1 MDINNLTNVYN
12 QNPTLQGQY
21 TLQQYLDLFG
31 GTPPTATIPPTDPNA
46 PTTPIT
52 PDQGIINANINQ
64 YQSGGGGGVQSLQS
78 TYTPGATN
86 APIYNPN
93 INPAFALT
101 GKGRSDP
108 MGSDVDYFN
117 SLPADQKFN
126 FGFKDSSVPG
136 QKGYVAPS
144 KYFEEPSAMQKGI
157 TGVKDFFGKFSSPKV
172 RGKLGNRLQKQFEFA
187 QKLPSFI
194 SAIASM
200 QSPFNPSSGN
210 YNPNM
215 ASQLNYLEGM
225 DGTKISGTYKDPFNK
240 SLGFTDDLTG
250 QAMIGRDP
258 NSGGLK
264 YGPGTVLEGKNVIS
278 GFGFNNYET
287 ALEKYLEKMQSY
299 KKKTTFQQKKIDRA
313 NKELE
318 DYQNKEK
325 ERQQK
330 EADDKAKQASGL
342 TDRQNI
348 EAIQNYTGRQISDYR
363 ASRPASERN
372 YTGGSN
378 NSNPSTPGAQ
388 DSFSNKSGMGRTG
401 YRYGGN
407 IRSYFN
413 GGIAGFK
420 NGGRINFRGG
430 GMDMGNASNQA
441 QSASMG
447 SSKSSTN
454 QGPAGGASSGGN
466 YGGNRNPKQTYG
478 GGGGRPKTNI
488 ITKSGKDL
496 AALFNVPVQG
506 IQALFGNPFNRKGGF
521 LTKAGLTPGQIEN
534 LEKNANEIGGLKG
547 KITNTTYGSPNNM
560 FGFNKNMD
568 LTDFANS
575 ATFGQGN
582 FTKDPTTGKISLDGG
597 NYDFKQDQFGKV
609 GNFINDGGVSG
620 FVNRNVVEPISKFGA
635 NLYEDQVNN
644 PNINY
649 LASGGRVGAKDGG
662 SMTQIVKDRLM
673 EKNPAMWGLGYEG
686 LASLQ
691 DLIMSIPFNQGG
703 IVNIRRR

>member
-1 MDINNLTNVYN
+1 MNVNNLTNVYN
-12 QNPTLQGQY
+12 NNPTLQGSY

-31 GTPPTATIPPTDPNA
+31 GTPPTSTIPPTDPNA

-64 YQSGGGGGVQSLQS
+64 FQGGGDGGGITTIGSNRINSNNPTFRDPLNDLIESKLSVEDREKYSDNMYNIQETKTGFIDGVKNTATDLLDLYK
-78 TYTPGATN
+78 TYSPMGFIGRKIEQAQKSKVERERVAAEKARKEVEREREAQAAIAAAEKQRAEQYGATN
-86 APIYNPN
+86 YGRGSDGQQSYSNMGTQGFGVNATTGGPVSNK
-93 INPAFALT
+93 T
-101 GKGRSDP
+101 GKGR
-108 MGSDVDYFN
+108 
-117 SLPADQKFN
+117 
-126 FGFKDSSVPG
+126 
-136 QKGYVAPS
+136 
-144 KYFEEPSAMQKGI
+144 
-157 TGVKDFFGKFSSPKV
+157 
-172 RGKLGNRLQKQFEFA
+172 
-187 QKLPSFI
+187 
-194 SAIASM
+194 
-200 QSPFNPSSGN
+200 
-210 YNPNM
+210 
-215 ASQLNYLEGM
+215 
-225 DGTKISGTYKDPFNK
+225 
-240 SLGFTDDLTG
+240 TD
-250 QAMIGRDP
+250 
-258 NSGGLK
+258 
-264 YGPGTVLEGKNVIS
+264 
-278 GFGFNNYET
+278 
-287 ALEKYLEKMQSY
+287 
-299 KKKTTFQQKKIDRA
+299 
-313 NKELE
+313 
-318 DYQNKEK
+318 
-325 ERQQK
+325 
-330 EADDKAKQASGL
+330 
-342 TDRQNI
+342 
-348 EAIQNYTGRQISDYR
+348 
-363 ASRPASERN
+363 
-372 YTGGSN
+372 
-378 NSNPSTPGAQ
+378 
-388 DSFSNKSGMGRTG
+388 
-401 YRYGGN
+401 
-407 IRSYFN
+407 YFN

-534 LEKNANEIGGLKG
+534 LEKDANEIGGLKG

-560 FGFNKNMD
+560 FGFHKNMD

-644 PNINY
+644 SNINY

-673 EKNPAMWGLGYEG
+673 DKNPAMWGLGYEG

>member
-12 QNPTLQGQY
+12 QNPTIQGQY

-31 GTPPTATIPPTDPNA
+31 GSSTGTTTPTTTATT
-46 PTTPIT
+46 PTTT
-52 PDQGIINANINQ
+52 NSSQGIINANINQ
-64 YQSGGGGGVQSLQS
+64 FQNQGGGNDG
-78 TYTPGATN
+78 YTGFGDFGNLDKSSMKEFNMPGFD
-86 APIYNPN
+86 NP
-93 INPAFALT
+93 
-101 GKGRSDP
+101 
-108 MGSDVDYFN
+108 V
-117 SLPADQKFN
+117 
-126 FGFKDSSVPG
+126 
-136 QKGYVAPS
+136 KGYKNTS
-144 KYFEEPSAMQKGI
+144 TGLYQDLQGKNIQNLGI
-157 TGVKDFFGKFSSPKV
+157 GSFGVMGLIEKAFGLDK
-172 RGKLGNRLQKQFEFA
+172 
-187 QKLPSFI
+187 
-194 SAIASM
+194 
-200 QSPFNPSSGN
+200 
-210 YNPNM
+210 
-215 ASQLNYLEGM
+215 
-225 DGTKISGTYKDPFNK
+225 KDPK
-240 SLGFTDDLTG
+240 Y
-250 QAMIGRDP
+250 A
-258 NSGGLK
+258 GLFDK
-264 YGPGTVLEGKNVIS
+264 V
-278 GFGFNNYET
+278 NY
-287 ALEKYLEKMQSY
+287 
-299 KKKTTFQQKKIDRA
+299 
-313 NKELE
+313 
-318 DYQNKEK
+318 
-325 ERQQK
+325 
-330 EADDKAKQASGL
+330 
-342 TDRQNI
+342 
-348 EAIQNYTGRQISDYR
+348 
-363 ASRPASERN
+363 
-372 YTGGSN
+372 
-378 NSNPSTPGAQ
+378 
-388 DSFSNKSGMGRTG
+388 
-401 YRYGGN
+401 
-407 IRSYFN
+407 YFN

-534 LEKNANEIGGLKG
+534 LEKDANEIGGLKG

-560 FGFNKNMD
+560 FGFHKNMD

-644 PNINY
+644 SNINY

-673 EKNPAMWGLGYEG
+673 DKNPAMWGLGYEG